1 MPINQP
7 SNQIK
12 LTNVSIVRLKKGGK
26 RFEIACY
33 KNKVQEYRTGVETNL
48 DDVLQIG
55 HVFTNVSKG
64 EQAKVGDLK
73 KAFGKANEDEIIK
86 MILKEGDLQVGEKE
100 REHELTNMRRE
111 ILNKVAESVVDP
123 ATQRLY
129 SAAIIDKAM
138 TQAGFSVKP
147 DKPVK
152 AQVLECIRL
161 LQEHASLPIQRARMC
176 IRVILSTTRRIPD
189 SMKEK
194 VHKEADKIVES
205 TERPDTWE
213 TVLHIDPGKFR
224 VLKDLLSAEWPNG
237 RIEIEEHAV
246 TTGNVES

>member
-1 MPINQP
+1 M
-7 SNQIK
+7 
-12 LTNVSIVRLKKGGK
+12 
-26 RFEIACY
+26 
-33 KNKVQEYRTGVETNL
+33 
-48 DDVLQIG
+48 
-55 HVFTNVSKG
+55 
-64 EQAKVGDLK
+64 
-73 KAFGKANEDEIIK
+73 
-86 MILKEGDLQVGEKE
+86 GEKE

-129 SAAIIDKAM
+129 SASIIDKAM

-161 LQEHASLPIQRARMC
+161 LQEQASLPIQRARMS
-176 IRVILSTTRRIPD
+176 IRVILPFSRSKKGKKEMDESEEATGIPD

-205 TERPDTWE
+205 VDRSDTWE
-213 TVLHIDPGKFR
+213 TVGLSISTLIQWTNFR
-224 VLKDLLSAEWPNG
+224 GFRSFTSTQANSVF
-237 RIEIEEHAV
+237 
-246 TTGNVES
+246 